1 MQLTKGFT
9 LIEILITVAIIG
21 ILLTVAYPS
30 YINYVTK
37 THRTDGQVALM
48 DLASRMERFYI
59 DSNHTYEG
67 ASFAT
72 LKTSNASPRGF
83 YNLAITN
90 LSDTTFLLTAT
101 PTGTQATNDKLCSSL
116 TIDQAGQKSQTG
128 TGTQK
133 DCW

>member
-1 MQLTKGFT
+1 MRHIKGFT
-9 LIEILITVAIIG
+9 LIEILITIAIIG

-30 YINYVTK
+30 YLRYITK

-48 DLASRMERFYI
+48 DLASRMERYYI
-59 DSNHTYEG
+59 DNNHTYVG

-72 LKTSNASPRGF
+72 LKISSTSSRGF
-83 YNLAITN
+83 YTLTISQ
-90 LSDTTFLLTAT
+90 LSDTTYLLTAT
-101 PTGTQATNDKLCSSL
+101 PTGSQLTNDKLCGSL
-116 TIDQAGQKSQTG
+116 TIDQSGQKGQTG